1 MNKYKHRAKY
11 KIWTKKRMNHACQ
24 QLSSECRQQ
33 GYWFKFKNIKWQS
46 KYQKLLF
53 KKMMNRLKLGIYQHL
68 VFLNDR
74 NGQMH
79 KNAAK
84 M

>member
-11 KIWTKKRMNHACQ
+11 KIWTKKRMIYACQ

-33 GYWFKFKNIKWQS
+33 DYWYKFKNIKWQS

-53 KKMMNRLKLGIYQHL
+53 KKMMNEFNIQFINNIKFMVYTRLLLQ
-68 VFLNDR
+68 
-74 NGQMH
+74 
-79 KNAAK
+79 
-84 M
+84 

>member
-11 KIWTKKRMNHACQ
+11 KIWTKKRMIYACQ

-46 KYQKLLF
+46 KY
-53 KKMMNRLKLGIYQHL
+53 
-68 VFLNDR
+68 
-74 NGQMH
+74 
-79 KNAAK
+79 
-84 M
+84 